1 MIFKIKH
8 GFFALACMAG
18 LALSARVG
26 AVESELVCR
35 QAEAFAPG
43 DSSEA
48 RKYAP
53 SREIDILHLAL
64 DVTPDFKQ
72 RSVSGKTT
80 LRFKPVAKP
89 FQELRLDGI
98 DLEVSSVI

>member
-1 MIFKIKH
+1 MIFKINR
-8 GFFALACMAG
+8 GFFALACIAV

-72 RSVSGKTT
+72 RSVSGKAT
-80 LRFKPVAKP
+80 LRFKALAQP
-89 FQELRLDGI
+89 FEELRLDGV
-98 DLEVSSVI
+98 DLTVL